1 MTTRIIE
8 EIRAIRQELYEE
20 EKRLGRDEFVRR
32 QRERVEKFLEGTL
45 AKFVPP
51 AEAPRLLNVGA
62 SRAPVQRFLIRDT
75 LKRR

>member
-51 AEAPRLLNVGA
+51 DDARQRRLRG
-62 SRAPVQRFLIRDT
+62 S
-75 LKRR
+75 